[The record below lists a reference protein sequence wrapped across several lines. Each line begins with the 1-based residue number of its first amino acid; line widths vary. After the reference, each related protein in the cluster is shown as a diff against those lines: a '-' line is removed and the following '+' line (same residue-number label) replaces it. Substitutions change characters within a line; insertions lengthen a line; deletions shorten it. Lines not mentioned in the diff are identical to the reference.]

1 MLLPELGDGLGFA
14 GLTVLGLVVALAATM
29 GDLVES
35 AIKRECGVKDSS
47 RLLPGH
53 GGMFDRMDSLLWSI
67 PAACAFLMAFL

>member
-1 MLLPELGDGLGFA
+1 M
-14 GLTVLGLVVALAATM
+14 VLGLVVALAATM

-53 GGMFDRMDSLLWSI
+53 GGMFDRVDSLLWSI
-67 PAACAFLMAFL
+67 PAACVFLMAFL